1 MEKVNIH
8 GLMGI
13 IWKVIL
19 LMGKFKEMEF
29 LLPFWKTKLTLGNI
43 WMEKSM
49 DKVLIYGKME
59 IHIKEIFMK
68 IKLVGLEPFFLQM
81 EIGIVENS
89 IMGSKME
96 MVLFIIIMEIIIKE
110 GFWWEINTRMELMF
124 SKMEVFCKSIILFN
138 LLMVNNRLKILFL
151 FEIFISIFCLVFFF
165 FCVLLF

>member
-1 MEKVNIH
+1 
-8 GLMGI
+8 
-13 IWKVIL
+13 
-19 LMGKFKEMEF
+19 
-29 LLPFWKTKLTLGNI
+29 
-43 WMEKSM
+43 MEKSM

-110 GFWWEINTRMELMF
+110 GF
-124 SKMEVFCKSIILFN
+124 
-138 LLMVNNRLKILFL
+138 
-151 FEIFISIFCLVFFF
+151 
-165 FCVLLF
+165 